1 MAVTIADINKL
12 RKMTGAGIMDCKKAL
27 VETNNDIDAA
37 IEIIRKK
44 GLAIAAKREDR
55 DASEGRAIA
64 GTCGEFAAV
73 VSLKCETDF
82 VAATDGFKTLTN
94 EILAAALA
102 AKAKTIDEVKEL
114 KLGERTVAERV
125 VEETGKTGEKMEIG
139 AYEAIEAPKVIAYNH
154 FNGKLAAI
162 VGFNKNEIAD
172 EVAREIAMQVA
183 SMNPIAVNVEDV
195 PESVKDQELA
205 TAVEKT
211 KLELVKKAVDNALTK
226 AGINPNLV
234 VSVDHIASNI
244 NKGWLTE
251 EEATKAR
258 EIKETVGAEKAA
270 NLNDAMIQNIAKG
283 RLNKFFKDNVLMEQE
298 LGDTKESVATF
309 LQKADKELKATCFK
323 RVNLNADN

>member
-64 GTCGEFAAV
+64 GTNGTFAAV

-82 VAATDGFKTLTN
+82 VANTDGFKALAN
-94 EILAAALA
+94 QILEAALA
-102 AKAKTIDEVKEL
+102 NKAQNIDELKAI
-114 KLGERTVAERV
+114 KLGDRTIAELI

-139 AYEAIEAPKVIAYNH
+139 AYEAIEAAKVVAYNH
-154 FNGKLAAI
+154 FNGKLATI
-162 VGFNKNEIAD
+162 VGFNKDDASD
-172 EVAREIAMQVA
+172 EATREIALQVA
-183 SMNPIAVNVEDV
+183 SMNPVAVNVDEV
-195 PESVKDQELA
+195 PETVKQQELVA
-205 TAVEKT
+205 AIDKT

-226 AGINPNLV
+226 AGLNPNLV
-234 VSVDHIASNI
+234 DSEDHIASNI

-251 EEATKAR
+251 EEAAKAR
-258 EIKETVGAEKAA
+258 EIKEKTAAEKAA
-270 NLNDAMIQNIAKG
+270 NMPEAMIQNIAKG

-298 LGDTKESVATF
+298 LGDTKETVSAF
-309 LQKADKELKATCFK
+309 LQKIDKDLVVTSFK

>member
-64 GTCGEFAAV
+64 GTNGTFAAV

-82 VAATDGFKTLTN
+82 VANTDGFKALAN
-94 EILAAALA
+94 QILEAALA
-102 AKAKTIDEVKEL
+102 NKAQNIDELKAI
-114 KLGERTVAERV
+114 KLGDRTIAELI

-139 AYEAIEAPKVIAYNH
+139 AYEAIEAAKVVAYNH
-154 FNGKLAAI
+154 FNGKLATI
-162 VGFNKNEIAD
+162 VGFNKDDASD
-172 EVAREIAMQVA
+172 EATREIALQVA
-183 SMNPIAVNVEDV
+183 SMNPVAVNVDEV
-195 PESVKDQELA
+195 PETVKQQEMA
-205 TAVEKT
+205 AAIDKT

-226 AGINPNLV
+226 AGLNPNLV
-234 VSVDHIASNI
+234 DSEDHIASNI

-251 EEATKAR
+251 EEAAKAR
-258 EIKETVGAEKAA
+258 EIKEKTAAEKAA
-270 NLNDAMIQNIAKG
+270 NMPEAMIQNIAKG

-298 LGDTKESVATF
+298 LGDTKETVSDF
-309 LQKADKELKATCFK
+309 LQKIDKDLVVTSFK

>member
-64 GTCGEFAAV
+64 GTNGTFAAV

-82 VAATDGFKTLTN
+82 VANTDGFKALAN
-94 EILAAALA
+94 QILEAALA
-102 AKAKTIDEVKEL
+102 NKAQNIDELKAI
-114 KLGERTVAERV
+114 KLGDRTIAELI

-139 AYEAIEAPKVIAYNH
+139 AYEAIEAAKVVAYNH
-154 FNGKLAAI
+154 FNGKLATI
-162 VGFNKNEIAD
+162 VGFNKDDASD
-172 EVAREIAMQVA
+172 EATREIALQVA
-183 SMNPIAVNVEDV
+183 SMNPVAVNVDEV
-195 PESVKDQELA
+195 PETVKQQEMA
-205 TAVEKT
+205 AAIDKT

-226 AGINPNLV
+226 AGLNPNLV
-234 VSVDHIASNI
+234 DSEDHIASNI

-251 EEATKAR
+251 EEAAKAR
-258 EIKETVGAEKAA
+258 EIKEKTAAEKAA
-270 NLNDAMIQNIAKG
+270 NLPEPMIQNIAKG

-298 LGDTKESVATF
+298 LGDTKETVSAY
-309 LQKADKELKATCFK
+309 LHKIDKELTATAFK
-323 RVNLNADN
+323 RINLNADN

>member
-64 GTCGEFAAV
+64 GVNGEFAAV

-82 VAATDGFKTLTN
+82 VAATDGFKSLTN
-94 EILAAALA
+94 EILQAALE
-102 AKAKTIDEVKEL
+102 AKVKTLDEVKEL
-114 KLGERTVAERV
+114 KLGKRTVAERV

-139 AYEAIEAPKVIAYNH
+139 AYEAVEAAKVVAYNH

-162 VGFNKNEIAD
+162 VGFNKCEISD

-183 SMNPIAVNVEDV
+183 SMNPIAVTIDEV
-195 PESVKDQELA
+195 PENVKQQEM
-205 TAVEKT
+205 TAAIDKT

-226 AGINPNLV
+226 AGLNPNLV
-234 VSVDHIASNI
+234 DSEDHIASNI
-244 NKGWLTE
+244 AKGWLTE
-251 EEATKAR
+251 EEAAKAR
-258 EIKETVGAEKAA
+258 EIKEAVAAEKAA

-298 LGDTKESVATF
+298 LGDTKETVAAY
-309 LQKADKELKATCFK
+309 LQKADKDLKATAFK

>member
-64 GTCGEFAAV
+64 GVNGGFAAV

-82 VAATDGFKTLTN
+82 VAATDGFKSLVN

-102 AKAKTIDEVKEL
+102 AKATTLDEVKAL
-114 KLGERTVAERV
+114 QLGDRTVQERV
-125 VEETGKTGEKMEIG
+125 VEETGRTGEKMEVG
-139 AYEAIEAPKVIAYNH
+139 AYETVEAAKVIAYNH

-162 VGFNKNEIAD
+162 VGFNKDDVTD

-183 SMNPIAVNVEDV
+183 SMNPVAVTIEDV
-195 PESVKDQELA
+195 PESVKQTELA
-205 TAVEKT
+205 TAIDKT
-211 KLELVKKAVDNALTK
+211 KLELVKKAVDAALNK

-234 VSVDHIASNI
+234 DSDDHIASNI

-251 EEATKAR
+251 EEAAKAR
-258 EIKETVGAEKAA
+258 EIKETVAAEKAGS
-270 NLNDAMIQNIAKG
+270 LNENMVQNIAKG
-283 RLNKFFKDNVLMEQE
+283 RLQKFFKDNVLMEQE
-298 LGDTKESVATF
+298 LGDTKETVAAF
-309 LQKADKELKATCFK
+309 LQKADKELKATAFK

>member
-102 AKAKTIDEVKEL
+102 AKVKTIDEVKEL

-162 VGFNKNEIAD
+162 VGFNKNEISD

-195 PESVKDQELA
+195 PESVKAQELA

-234 VSVDHIASNI
+234 DSEDHIASNI

-251 EEATKAR
+251 DEAAKAR

-270 NLNDAMIQNIAKG
+270 NLNDGMIQNIAKG
-283 RLNKFFKDNVLMEQE
+283 RLQKFFKDNVLMEQE
-298 LGDTKESVATF
+298 LGDTKESVAAF

>member
-27 VETNNDIDAA
+27 VETNNDIAAA

-64 GTCGEFAAV
+64 GTNGTFAAV

-82 VAATDGFKTLTN
+82 VANTDGFKALAN
-94 EILAAALA
+94 QILEAALA
-102 AKAKTIDEVKEL
+102 NKAQNIDELKAI
-114 KLGERTVAERV
+114 KLGDRTIAELI

-139 AYEAIEAPKVIAYNH
+139 AYEAIEAAKVVAYNH
-154 FNGKLAAI
+154 FNGKLATI
-162 VGFNKNEIAD
+162 VGFNKDDASD
-172 EVAREIAMQVA
+172 EATREIALQVA
-183 SMNPIAVNVEDV
+183 SMNPVAVNVDEV
-195 PESVKDQELA
+195 PETVKQQELVA
-205 TAVEKT
+205 AIDKT

-226 AGINPNLV
+226 AGLNPNLV
-234 VSVDHIASNI
+234 DSEDHIASNI

-251 EEATKAR
+251 EEAAKAR
-258 EIKETVGAEKAA
+258 EIKEKTAAEKAA
-270 NLNDAMIQNIAKG
+270 NMPEAMIQNIAKG

-298 LGDTKESVATF
+298 LGDTKETVSAF
-309 LQKADKELKATCFK
+309 LQKIDKDLVVTSFK

>member
-64 GTCGEFAAV
+64 GTNGTFAAV

-82 VAATDGFKTLTN
+82 VANTDGFKALAN
-94 EILAAALA
+94 QILEAALA
-102 AKAKTIDEVKEL
+102 NKAQNIDELKAI
-114 KLGERTVAERV
+114 KLGDRTIAELI

-139 AYEAIEAPKVIAYNH
+139 AYEAIEAAKVVAYNH
-154 FNGKLAAI
+154 FNGKLATI
-162 VGFNKNEIAD
+162 VGFNKVDASD
-172 EVAREIAMQVA
+172 EATREIALQVA
-183 SMNPIAVNVEDV
+183 SMNPVAVNVDEV
-195 PESVKDQELA
+195 PETVKQQELVA
-205 TAVEKT
+205 AIDKT

-226 AGINPNLV
+226 AGLNPNLV
-234 VSVDHIASNI
+234 DSEDHIASNI

-258 EIKETVGAEKAA
+258 EIKEKTAAEKAA
-270 NLNDAMIQNIAKG
+270 NMPEAMIQNIAKG

-298 LGDTKESVATF
+298 LGDTKETVSAF
-309 LQKADKELKATCFK
+309 LQKIDKDLVVTSFK

>member
-195 PESVKDQELA
+195 PESVKAQELA

-234 VSVDHIASNI
+234 DSEDHIASNI

-251 EEATKAR
+251 DEAAKAR

-270 NLNDAMIQNIAKG
+270 NLNEGMIQNIAKG
-283 RLNKFFKDNVLMEQE
+283 RLQKFFKDNVLMEQE
-298 LGDTKESVATF
+298 LGDTKESVAAF

>member
-102 AKAKTIDEVKEL
+102 AKVKTIDEVKEL

-139 AYEAIEAPKVIAYNH
+139 AYEAIEAAKVVAYNH
-154 FNGKLAAI
+154 FNGKLATI
-162 VGFNKNEIAD
+162 VGFNKAD
-172 EVAREIAMQVA
+172 ASDEACREIAMQVA
-183 SMNPIAVNVEDV
+183 SMNPVAVTVDEV
-195 PESVKDQELA
+195 PESVKQQELNA
-205 TAVEKT
+205 AIDKT

-226 AGINPNLV
+226 AGLNPNLV
-234 VSVDHIASNI
+234 DSEDHIASNI

-251 EEATKAR
+251 EEAAKAR
-258 EIKETVGAEKAA
+258 EIKEKTAAEKAA
-270 NLNDAMIQNIAKG
+270 NLPEPMIQNIAKG
-283 RLNKFFKDNVLMEQE
+283 RLNKFFKENCLLKQEFVSDNTM
-298 LGDTKESVATF
+298 DIATY
-309 LQKADKELKATCFK
+309 LKKQSATLTVTAFK
-323 RVNLNADN
+323 RVNLNKD

>member
-162 VGFNKNEIAD
+162 VGFNKNEISD

-195 PESVKDQELA
+195 PESVKAQELA

-234 VSVDHIASNI
+234 DSEDHIASNI

-270 NLNDAMIQNIAKG
+270 NLNDGMIQNIAKG

-298 LGDTKESVATF
+298 LGDTKESVAAF
-309 LQKADKELKATCFK
+309 LKKADKDLKATCFK

>member
-102 AKAKTIDEVKEL
+102 AKVKTIDEVKEL

-139 AYEAIEAPKVIAYNH
+139 AYEAIEAAKVIAYNH

-195 PESVKDQELA
+195 PESVKAQELA

-234 VSVDHIASNI
+234 DSEDHIASNI

-251 EEATKAR
+251 DEAAKAR

-270 NLNDAMIQNIAKG
+270 NLNEGMIQNIAKG
-283 RLNKFFKDNVLMEQE
+283 RLQKFFKDNVLMEQE
-298 LGDTKESVATF
+298 LGDTKESVAAF

>member
-55 DASEGRAIA
+55 DSSEGRAIA
-64 GTCGEFAAV
+64 GTNGTFAAV

-82 VAATDGFKTLTN
+82 VANTDGFKALAN
-94 EILAAALA
+94 QILEAALA
-102 AKAKTIDEVKEL
+102 NKAQNIDELKAI
-114 KLGERTVAERV
+114 KLGDRTIAELI

-139 AYEAIEAPKVIAYNH
+139 AYEAIEAAKVVAYNH
-154 FNGKLAAI
+154 FNGKLATI
-162 VGFNKNEIAD
+162 VGFNKDDASD
-172 EVAREIAMQVA
+172 EATREIALQVA
-183 SMNPIAVNVEDV
+183 SMNPVAVNVDEV
-195 PESVKDQELA
+195 PETVKQQEMA
-205 TAVEKT
+205 AAIDKT

-226 AGINPNLV
+226 AGLNPNLV
-234 VSVDHIASNI
+234 DSEDHIASNI

-251 EEATKAR
+251 EEAAKAR
-258 EIKETVGAEKAA
+258 EIKEKTAAEKAA
-270 NLNDAMIQNIAKG
+270 NMPEAMIQNIAKG

-298 LGDTKESVATF
+298 LGDTKETVSAF
-309 LQKADKELKATCFK
+309 LQKIDKDLVVTSFK

>member
-94 EILAAALA
+94 QILEAALA
-102 AKAKTIDEVKEL
+102 AKVKTIDEVKEL

-195 PESVKDQELA
+195 PESVKAQELA

-234 VSVDHIASNI
+234 DSEDHIASNI

-270 NLNDAMIQNIAKG
+270 NLNDGMIQNIAKG
-283 RLNKFFKDNVLMEQE
+283 RLQKFFKDNVLMEQE
-298 LGDTKESVATF
+298 LGDTKESVAAF

>member
-162 VGFNKNEIAD
+162 VGFNKNEISD

-195 PESVKDQELA
+195 PESVKAQELA

-234 VSVDHIASNI
+234 DSEDHIASNI

-251 EEATKAR
+251 DEAAKAR

-270 NLNDAMIQNIAKG
+270 NLNEGMIQNIAKG
-283 RLNKFFKDNVLMEQE
+283 RLQKFFKDNVLMEQE
-298 LGDTKESVATF
+298 LGDTKESVAAF

>member
-64 GTCGEFAAV
+64 GTNGTFAAV

-82 VAATDGFKTLTN
+82 VANTDGFKALAN
-94 EILAAALA
+94 QILEAALA
-102 AKAKTIDEVKEL
+102 NKAQNIDELKAI
-114 KLGERTVAERV
+114 KLGDRTIAELI

-139 AYEAIEAPKVIAYNH
+139 AYEAIESAKVVAYNH
-154 FNGKLAAI
+154 FNGKLATI
-162 VGFNKNEIAD
+162 VGFNKDDASD
-172 EVAREIAMQVA
+172 EATREIALQVA
-183 SMNPIAVNVEDV
+183 SMNPVAVNVDEV
-195 PESVKDQELA
+195 PETVKQQELA
-205 TAVEKT
+205 AAIDKT

-226 AGINPNLV
+226 AGLNPNLV
-234 VSVDHIASNI
+234 DSEDHIASNI

-251 EEATKAR
+251 EEAAKAH
-258 EIKETVGAEKAA
+258 EIKEKTAAEKAA
-270 NLNDAMIQNIAKG
+270 NMPEAMIQNIAKG

-298 LGDTKESVATF
+298 LGDTKETVSAF
-309 LQKADKELKATCFK
+309 LQKIDKDLVVTSFK

>member
-64 GTCGEFAAV
+64 GTAGTFAAV

-82 VAATDGFKTLTN
+82 VAATDGFKALTN
-94 EILAAALA
+94 QILDAALA
-102 AKAKTIDEVKEL
+102 AKAKNIDELKAL
-114 KLGERTVAERV
+114 KLGDRTIAERI

-139 AYEAIEAPKVIAYNH
+139 AYEAIEAPKVVAYNH

-162 VGFNKNEIAD
+162 VGFNKDDASD
-172 EVAREIAMQVA
+172 EAMREIAMQVA
-183 SMNPIAVNVEDV
+183 SMNPVAVTIDEV
-195 PESVKDQELA
+195 PESVKQQEL
-205 TAVEKT
+205 TAAIDKT

-226 AGINPNLV
+226 AGLNPNLV
-234 VSVDHIASNI
+234 DSEDHIASNI
-244 NKGWLTE
+244 TKGWLTE
-251 EEATKAR
+251 EEAAKAR
-258 EIKETVGAEKAA
+258 EIKEKTAAEKAA
-270 NLNDAMIQNIAKG
+270 NLPEAMIQNIAKG
-283 RLNKFFKDNVLMEQE
+283 RLNKFYKDNVLMEQE
-298 LGDTKESVATF
+298 LGDTKESVSAY
-309 LQKADKELKATCFK
+309 LQKIDKELKATSFK
-323 RVNLNADN
+323 RINLNADN

>member
-64 GTCGEFAAV
+64 GTNGTFAAV

-82 VAATDGFKTLTN
+82 VANTDGFKALAN
-94 EILAAALA
+94 QILEAALA
-102 AKAKTIDEVKEL
+102 NKAQNIDELKAI
-114 KLGERTVAERV
+114 KLGDRTIAELI

-139 AYEAIEAPKVIAYNH
+139 AYEAIEAAKVVAYNH
-154 FNGKLAAI
+154 FNGKLATI
-162 VGFNKNEIAD
+162 VGFNKDDASD
-172 EVAREIAMQVA
+172 EATREIALQVA
-183 SMNPIAVNVEDV
+183 SMNPVAVNVDEV
-195 PESVKDQELA
+195 PETVKQQELVA
-205 TAVEKT
+205 AIDKT

-226 AGINPNLV
+226 AGLNPNLV
-234 VSVDHIASNI
+234 DSEDHIASNI

-258 EIKETVGAEKAA
+258 EIKEKTAAEKAA
-270 NLNDAMIQNIAKG
+270 NMPEAMIQNIAKG

-298 LGDTKESVATF
+298 LGDTKETVSAF
-309 LQKADKELKATCFK
+309 LQKIDKDLVVTSFK

>member
-139 AYEAIEAPKVIAYNH
+139 AYEAIEAAKVVAYNH
-154 FNGKLAAI
+154 FNGKLATI

-195 PESVKDQELA
+195 PESVKAQELA

-234 VSVDHIASNI
+234 DSEDHIASNI

-270 NLNDAMIQNIAKG
+270 NLNDGMIQNIAKG

-298 LGDTKESVATF
+298 LGDTKETVSAY
-309 LQKADKELKATCFK
+309 LHKIDKELTATAFK
-323 RVNLNADN
+323 RINLNADN

>member
-1 MAVTIADINKL
+1 
-12 RKMTGAGIMDCKKAL
+12 
-27 VETNNDIDAA
+27 
-37 IEIIRKK
+37 
-44 GLAIAAKREDR
+44 
-55 DASEGRAIA
+55 
-64 GTCGEFAAV
+64 
-73 VSLKCETDF
+73 
-82 VAATDGFKTLTN
+82 
-94 EILAAALA
+94 
-102 AKAKTIDEVKEL
+102 
-114 KLGERTVAERV
+114 
-125 VEETGKTGEKMEIG
+125 MEIG

-195 PESVKDQELA
+195 PESVKAQELA

-211 KLELVKKAVDNALTK
+211 KLELVKKAGDNALTK

-234 VSVDHIASNI
+234 DSEDHIASNI

-270 NLNDAMIQNIAKG
+270 NLNDGMIQNIAKG

-298 LGDTKESVATF
+298 LGDTKESVAAF
-309 LQKADKELKATCFK
+309 LKKADKDLKATCFK

>member
-183 SMNPIAVNVEDV
+183 SMNPIAVNVDDV
-195 PESVKDQELA
+195 PESVKAQELA

-226 AGINPNLV
+226 AGLNPNLV
-234 VSVDHIASNI
+234 DSEDHIASNI

-258 EIKETVGAEKAA
+258 EIKEKTAAEKAA
-270 NLNDAMIQNIAKG
+270 NLNEGMIQNIAKG
-283 RLNKFFKDNVLMEQE
+283 RLQKFFKDNVLMEQE
-298 LGDTKESVATF
+298 LGDTKETVSAF
-309 LQKADKELKATCFK
+309 LQKIDKDLVVTSFK

>member
-64 GTCGEFAAV
+64 GTNGTFAAV

-82 VAATDGFKTLTN
+82 VANTDGFKALAN
-94 EILAAALA
+94 QILEAALA
-102 AKAKTIDEVKEL
+102 NKAQNIDELKAI
-114 KLGERTVAERV
+114 KLGDRTIAELI

-139 AYEAIEAPKVIAYNH
+139 AYEAIEAAKVVAYNH
-154 FNGKLAAI
+154 FNGKLATI
-162 VGFNKNEIAD
+162 VGFNKDDASD
-172 EVAREIAMQVA
+172 EATREIALQVA
-183 SMNPIAVNVEDV
+183 SMNPVAVNVDEV
-195 PESVKDQELA
+195 PETVKQQELVA
-205 TAVEKT
+205 AIDKT

-226 AGINPNLV
+226 AGLNPNLV
-234 VSVDHIASNI
+234 DSEDHIASNI

-258 EIKETVGAEKAA
+258 EIKEKTAAEKAA
-270 NLNDAMIQNIAKG
+270 NMPEAMIQNIAKG

-298 LGDTKESVATF
+298 LGETKETVSAF
-309 LQKADKELKATCFK
+309 LQKIDKDLVVTSFK

>member
-64 GTCGEFAAV
+64 GVNGEFAAV

-82 VAATDGFKTLTN
+82 VAATDGFKSLTN
-94 EILAAALA
+94 EILQAALE
-102 AKAKTIDEVKEL
+102 AKVKTLDEVKEL

-139 AYEAIEAPKVIAYNH
+139 AYEAVEAAKVVAYNH

-162 VGFNKNEIAD
+162 VGFNKCEISD

-183 SMNPIAVNVEDV
+183 SMNPIAVTIDEV
-195 PESVKDQELA
+195 PENVKQQEM
-205 TAVEKT
+205 TAAIDKT

-226 AGINPNLV
+226 AGLNPNLV
-234 VSVDHIASNI
+234 DSEDHIASNI
-244 NKGWLTE
+244 AKGWLTE
-251 EEATKAR
+251 EEAAKAR
-258 EIKETVGAEKAA
+258 EIKEAVAAEKAA

-298 LGDTKESVATF
+298 LGDTKETVAAY
-309 LQKADKELKATCFK
+309 LQKADKDLKATAFK

>member
-64 GTCGEFAAV
+64 GTNGTFAAV

-82 VAATDGFKTLTN
+82 VANTDGFKALAN
-94 EILAAALA
+94 QILEAALA
-102 AKAKTIDEVKEL
+102 NKAQNIDELKAI
-114 KLGERTVAERV
+114 KLGDRTIAELI

-139 AYEAIEAPKVIAYNH
+139 AYEAIEAAKVVAYNH
-154 FNGKLAAI
+154 FNGKLATI
-162 VGFNKNEIAD
+162 VGFNKDDASD
-172 EVAREIAMQVA
+172 EATREIALQVA
-183 SMNPIAVNVEDV
+183 SMNPVAVNVDEV
-195 PESVKDQELA
+195 PETVKQQELVA
-205 TAVEKT
+205 AIDKT

-226 AGINPNLV
+226 AGLNPNLV
-234 VSVDHIASNI
+234 DSEDHIASNI

-258 EIKETVGAEKAA
+258 EIKEKTAAEKAA
-270 NLNDAMIQNIAKG
+270 NMPETMIQNIAKG

-298 LGDTKESVATF
+298 LGDTKETVSAF
-309 LQKADKELKATCFK
+309 LQKIDKDLVVTSFK

>member
-64 GTCGEFAAV
+64 GTCGTFAAV

-82 VAATDGFKTLTN
+82 VAATDGFKGLTN
-94 EILAAALA
+94 QILEAALA
-102 AKAKTIDEVKEL
+102 AKAKNIDEL
-114 KLGERTVAERV
+114 KALPLGDRTVAERI

-195 PESVKDQELA
+195 PESVKAQELA

-234 VSVDHIASNI
+234 DSEDHIASNI

-270 NLNDAMIQNIAKG
+270 NLNDGMIQNIAKG

-298 LGDTKESVATF
+298 LGDTKESVAAF
-309 LQKADKELKATCFK
+309 LKKADKDLKATCCK

>member
-1 MAVTIADINKL
+1 MTIADINKL

-64 GTCGEFAAV
+64 GTNGTFAAV

-82 VAATDGFKTLTN
+82 VANTDGFKALAN
-94 EILAAALA
+94 QILEAALA
-102 AKAKTIDEVKEL
+102 NKAQNIDELKAI
-114 KLGERTVAERV
+114 KLGDRTIAELI

-139 AYEAIEAPKVIAYNH
+139 AYEAIEAAKVVAYNH
-154 FNGKLAAI
+154 FNGKLATI
-162 VGFNKNEIAD
+162 VGFNKDDASD
-172 EVAREIAMQVA
+172 EATREIALQVA
-183 SMNPIAVNVEDV
+183 SMNPVAVNVDEV
-195 PESVKDQELA
+195 PETVKQQELVA
-205 TAVEKT
+205 AIDKT

-226 AGINPNLV
+226 AGLNPNLV
-234 VSVDHIASNI
+234 DSEDHIASNI

-258 EIKETVGAEKAA
+258 EIKEKTAAEKAA
-270 NLNDAMIQNIAKG
+270 NMPEAMIQNIAKG

-298 LGDTKESVATF
+298 LGDTKETVSAF
-309 LQKADKELKATCFK
+309 LQKIDKDLVVTSFK

>member
-102 AKAKTIDEVKEL
+102 AKVKTIDEVKEL

-139 AYEAIEAPKVIAYNH
+139 AYEAIEAAKVVAYNH
-154 FNGKLAAI
+154 FNGKLATI
-162 VGFNKNEIAD
+162 VGFNKAD
-172 EVAREIAMQVA
+172 ASDEACREIAMQVA

-195 PESVKDQELA
+195 PESVKAQELA

-234 VSVDHIASNI
+234 DSEDHIASNI

-270 NLNDAMIQNIAKG
+270 NLNDGMIQNIAKG
-283 RLNKFFKDNVLMEQE
+283 RLQKFFKDNVLMEQE
-298 LGDTKESVATF
+298 LGDTKESVAAF
-309 LQKADKELKATCFK
+309 LKKADKDLKATCFK

>member
-64 GTCGEFAAV
+64 GTCGTFAAV
-73 VSLKCETDF
+73 GSLKGETDC
-82 VAATDGFKTLTN
+82 VAATDGFKGLTN
-94 EILAAALA
+94 QILEAALA
-102 AKAKTIDEVKEL
+102 AKAKNIDEL
-114 KLGERTVAERV
+114 KALPLGDRTVAERI

-139 AYEAIEAPKVIAYNH
+139 AYEAIEAAKVVAYNH
-154 FNGKLAAI
+154 FNGKLATI
-162 VGFNKNEIAD
+162 VGFNKAD
-172 EVAREIAMQVA
+172 ASDEACREIAMQVA
-183 SMNPIAVNVEDV
+183 SMNPVAVTVDEV
-195 PESVKDQELA
+195 PESVKQQELNA
-205 TAVEKT
+205 AIDKT

-226 AGINPNLV
+226 AGLNPNLV
-234 VSVDHIASNI
+234 DSEDHIASNI

-251 EEATKAR
+251 EEAAKAR
-258 EIKETVGAEKAA
+258 EIKEKTAAEKAA
-270 NLNDAMIQNIAKG
+270 NLPEPMIQNIAKG

-298 LGDTKESVATF
+298 LGDTKETVSAY
-309 LQKADKELKATCFK
+309 LHKIDKELTATAFK
-323 RVNLNADN
+323 RINLNADN

>member
-64 GTCGEFAAV
+64 GTAGTFAAV

-82 VAATDGFKTLTN
+82 VAATDGFKALTN
-94 EILAAALA
+94 QILDAALA
-102 AKAKTIDEVKEL
+102 AKAKNIDELKAL
-114 KLGERTVAERV
+114 KLGDRTIAERI

-139 AYEAIEAPKVIAYNH
+139 AYEAIEAPKVVAYNH

-162 VGFNKNEIAD
+162 VGFNKDDASD
-172 EVAREIAMQVA
+172 EAMREIAMQVA
-183 SMNPIAVNVEDV
+183 SMNPVAVTIDEV
-195 PESVKDQELA
+195 PESVKQQVL
-205 TAVEKT
+205 TAAIDKT

-226 AGINPNLV
+226 AGLNPNLV
-234 VSVDHIASNI
+234 DSEDHIASNI
-244 NKGWLTE
+244 TKGWLTE
-251 EEATKAR
+251 EEAAKAR
-258 EIKETVGAEKAA
+258 EIKEKTAAEKAA
-270 NLNDAMIQNIAKG
+270 NLPEAMIQNIAKG
-283 RLNKFFKDNVLMEQE
+283 RLNKFYKDNVLMEQE
-298 LGDTKESVATF
+298 LGDTKESVSAY
-309 LQKADKELKATCFK
+309 LQKIDKELKATSFK
-323 RVNLNADN
+323 RINLNADN